1 MCYVNHMVKK
11 NIGKIGED
19 AVCNK
24 LICEGYVILVRNYS
38 VHNVGELDIVAT
50 KGPDVYVVEVKARS
64 SRNSDYGTPESF
76 ITRSK
81 MGKMRRTI
89 GHLLNDYELYGKN
102 VTILAGSVLHDGKG
116 NVISVE
122 LIEI

>member
-1 MCYVNHMVKK
+1 MVKK

-24 LICEGYVILVRNYS
+24 LINEGYVILVRNYS

-89 GHLLNDYELYGKN
+89 GHLLNDYKLYGRN

>member
-1 MCYVNHMVKK
+1 MVKK

-24 LICEGYVILVRNYS
+24 LINEGYVILVRNYS

-64 SRNSDYGTPESF
+64 SRKFSQKTMS
-76 ITRSK
+76 TRVY
-81 MGKMRRTI
+81 M
-89 GHLLNDYELYGKN
+89 
-102 VTILAGSVLHDGKG
+102 
-116 NVISVE
+116 
-122 LIEI
+122 EIFTR